1 LPDHHPE
8 IFDRVFPGTLRC
20 NEFSGQNVTLTKTKN
35 NVNGMRSKTANRQ
48 SIEGYKNILV
58 CMKR

>member
-20 NEFSGQNVTLTKTKN
+20 NEFSGQNVTLTKTKKQRKRN
-35 NVNGMRSKTANRQ
+35 AKQNCDQTINR
-48 SIEGYKNILV
+48 KL
-58 CMKR
+58 